1 MALDTY
7 ITPLKY
13 ILNEYSFT
21 FYYQI
26 IFYILDHFHTKNTK
40 LYAQTRSACV
50 LQVNVFNWGFFCVST
65 ILLHNPSL
73 NTQSCIRGISVVR
86 DFCFRPFGQPGQ
98 CWKKIGP
105 DYEQLLRAFFSCF
118 REQKKTIFKK
128 SLFDFFCLKMG

>member
-1 MALDTY
+1 MHNEYLIELSGPIDTY

-50 LQVNVFNWGFFCVST
+50 LQVNVFNWGFF
-65 ILLHNPSL
+65 
-73 NTQSCIRGISVVR
+73 SV
-86 DFCFRPFGQPGQ
+86 CPP
-98 CWKKIGP
+98 
-105 DYEQLLRAFFSCF
+105 SCF
-118 REQKKTIFKK
+118 ITPV
-128 SLFDFFCLKMG
+128 